1 MKLTNTKPVLE
12 IAAHSLMSAINA
24 EAGGADRIELCTAL
38 QTGGLTPAIGLIELI
53 KEHIEI
59 PVHVLIRPRVG
70 NFQYTSREVAEM
82 TRSISLCKES
92 GVEGVVLGCLTDQ
105 YEVDRE
111 VMTDLVDAAKGMDI
125 TFHRAFDLTQDPYKS
140 LEVITDLQFDRILT
154 SGQQIR
160 VTGGIEIV
168 KDLVQMAEG
177 KISIMPGAGVNQF
190 NAKKII
196 LETGCHEIHAS
207 AKKERRSIVKPSL
220 VAMMGGGPLS
230 KIWETDTEEVRAIR
244 TAIDSR

>member
-24 EAGGADRIELCTAL
+24 QAGGADRIELCTAL

-53 KEHIEI
+53 KEQIEI

-70 NFQYTSREVAEM
+70 NFQYNSREVTEM
-82 TRSISLCKES
+82 VRSIVQCKES

-105 YEVDRE
+105 YNVDIE
-111 VMTDLVDAAKGMDI
+111 VMTDLTDAAKGMDI

-140 LEVITDLQFDRILT
+140 LEVIIDLQFDRILT

-160 VTGGIEIV
+160 VTGGVEIV
-168 KDLVQMAEG
+168 KDLVQMAKGE
-177 KISIMPGAGVNQF
+177 ISIMPGAGVNQF

-196 LETGCHEIHAS
+196 LETGCYEIHAS
-207 AKKERRSIVKPSL
+207 AKKERSSIVKPSL

-244 TAIDSR
+244 TAIDSI